1 MLFGFLP
8 HIYIFLQGCESP
20 EDSEEWTFLFT
31 EAVGFH
37 MFSSDAM
44 RNSSRSKSGHGY
56 LEWMQA
62 ATQGSEVH
70 DELFIPR
77 KFRNGK

>member
-8 HIYIFLQGCESP
+8 HMYIFLHVCESP
-20 EDSEEWTFLFT
+20 EVSEAWTVLFT

-37 MFSSDAM
+37 IFSSDAM

-70 DELFIPR
+70 DELFIPS